1 MSKPLYLVREFR
13 LPDSSWRNRFG
24 RGLKMKTIL
33 FFLGLFCFQ
42 STLYSQPFFILSPGD
57 KDISLV
63 HSRMFSY
70 PGPPSENYYLSYGNC
85 STNPPII
92 VDGITFCKG
101 SSCASDVYV
110 GMDTTANKVYYLRD
124 GAKELI
130 FDFSAPIGTVYNFLI
145 PPYGASSIMRVT
157 GDSITRIFDYEFSTV
172 WGMADRKYVFVRN
185 WGIVRHEGST
195 PDSESQ
201 SEIFETIRFTQSG
214 DTLYSTTG
222 YSPNIGFTARDTFLN
237 PASTFKVSP
246 SHSLNWII
254 KPTQPNFEFNKTLKM
269 EYYYS
274 SPLDSTPPQTKS
286 FPVNDAVRYIP
297 IPFDTILLNPDYSL
311 KYRFSL
317 TDKRLK
323 PMTVYRPS
331 NGSFYSIKY
340 TGPLVGIKTDEP
352 TADNQVGFSFSIFP
366 NPVNDIL
373 NVECH
378 NPEGTQTVF
387 EIFDV
392 TGKRLYYSL
401 NDAGMNELNTRINI
415 QELGLANGVYFL
427 RVSSSGTRNY
437 TKTAKFQVW

>member
-1 MSKPLYLVREFR
+1 
-13 LPDSSWRNRFG
+13 
-24 RGLKMKTIL
+24 MKTIL
-33 FFLGLFCFQ
+33 FFLGLFCIQ
-42 STLYSQPFFILSPGD
+42 STAYSQPFFIPSPGD
-57 KDISLV
+57 KDIALIY
-63 HSRMFSY
+63 SRIFSY
-70 PGPPSENYYLSYGNC
+70 PGPPSENYYLSYGNS
-85 STNPPII
+85 STFTPII

-101 SSCASDVYV
+101 YSCAADMYL
-110 GMDTTANKVYYLRD
+110 GMDTTTNKVYYLRD

-130 FDFSAPIGTVYNFLI
+130 FDFSVPIGTVYNFIVPLN
-145 PPYGASSIMRVT
+145 GVLSSMRVT
-157 GDSITRIFDYEFSTV
+157 GDTATRIFDCEFSSF
-172 WGMADRKYVFVRN
+172 GGLARNKYVFVHSLGLTRF
-185 WGIVRHEGST
+185 EGST
-195 PDSESQ
+195 DNSDRTVENV
-201 SEIFETIRFTQSG
+201 ETLRFTQSG

-237 PASTFKVSP
+237 PASTFKVNP

-254 KPTQPNFEFNKTLKM
+254 KPSQPNFEFNKTLKM

-274 SPLDSTPPQTKS
+274 SPVDSTPPKTVS
-286 FPVNDAVRYIP
+286 YSVYDAVRYIP
-297 IPFDTILLNPDYSL
+297 IPFDTLLLNPEYSL

-317 TDKRLK
+317 TDKRLR
-323 PMTVYRPS
+323 PMTVYKPS

-340 TGPLVGIKTDEP
+340 TGPLVGIKKDEP
-352 TADNQVGFSFSIFP
+352 TANNQVDFSFSIFP

-415 QELGLANGVYFL
+415 QELGLASGVYFF

-437 TKTAKFQVW
+437 TKTAKFQVL